1 MDASTNMLPVRFMFI
16 VSAIGLLA
24 ALLSAGC
31 ASTQA
36 ASSGTSASAP
46 ADQPEVEITVRP
58 WQKPVKLVTRTPSR
72 ERFTYVG
79 KVRVVAIDKD
89 AREFVDAAR
98 AADEKLREKA
108 RKLGADVVKLEVVS
122 QNDKTHLITLAGR
135 AYRAMY

>member
-1 MDASTNMLPVRFMFI
+1 MLPVRFMF
-16 VSAIGLLA
+16 VLSAIGLLA

-36 ASSGTSASAP
+36 ASSASASAP

-72 ERFTYVG
+72 ERFTFVG
-79 KVRVVAIDKD
+79 KVRVVALDKD